1 MQIFIP
7 LRLFALQGRH
17 LSKVCS
23 LGKSSEFCS
32 LTFLIGKSFCL
43 PFPWRKSGTNFCYC
57 LRQFVITR
65 QAACLR
71 QEETLP
77 QGPISGNFS
86 PMIIGLN
93 GSIFTPECRLLI
105 QGEGT
110 YEKKLDTKTFP
121 FSGSN
126 RRTQRCK
133 DAMVGKI
140 IWASCSRLSQIK
152 DSHIS
157 YW

>member
-1 MQIFIP
+1 MFMQIFFP

-32 LTFLIGKSFCL
+32 LTSPIGKSFCL

-93 GSIFTPECRLLI
+93 GSIFTPVLQYKPRDLTRPILMILFDYVLLI
-105 QGEGT
+105 FVVENAYMFCPT
-110 YEKKLDTKTFP
+110 TF
-121 FSGSN
+121 
-126 RRTQRCK
+126 
-133 DAMVGKI
+133 MLKI
-140 IWASCSRLSQIK
+140 VK
-152 DSHIS
+152 
-157 YW
+157 

>member
-1 MQIFIP
+1 MFMQIFFP

-32 LTFLIGKSFCL
+32 LTFPIGKSFCL

-93 GSIFTPECRLLI
+93 GSIFTPGAVHTKQSHSSIVVYLTFSL
-105 QGEGT
+105 
-110 YEKKLDTKTFP
+110 KK
-121 FSGSN
+121 
-126 RRTQRCK
+126 R
-133 DAMVGKI
+133 
-140 IWASCSRLSQIK
+140 SRLPGGFKEKRFSQNV
-152 DSHIS
+152 
-157 YW
+157 

>member
-1 MQIFIP
+1 MFIQIFFP

-32 LTFLIGKSFCL
+32 LTFPIGKSFCL

-93 GSIFTPECRLLI
+93 GSIFTPVLSLS
-105 QGEGT
+105 
-110 YEKKLDTKTFP
+110 KKPSRTIGKTMT
-121 FSGSN
+121 
-126 RRTQRCK
+126 RTLRVFGRQLC
-133 DAMVGKI
+133 
-140 IWASCSRLSQIK
+140 
-152 DSHIS
+152 
-157 YW
+157 

>member
-1 MQIFIP
+1 MFMQIFFP

-32 LTFLIGKSFCL
+32 LTFPIGKSFCL

-57 LRQFVITR
+57 LWQFVITR

-93 GSIFTPECRLLI
+93 GSIFTPVAFWDELFRPQDEI
-105 QGEGT
+105 FRPGMAFHPSDE
-110 YEKKLDTKTFP
+110 
-121 FSGSN
+121 
-126 RRTQRCK
+126 
-133 DAMVGKI
+133 
-140 IWASCSRLSQIK
+140 
-152 DSHIS
+152 
-157 YW
+157 

>member
-1 MQIFIP
+1 MFMQIYIP
-7 LRLFALQGRH
+7 LRLFALQGRN

-32 LTFLIGKSFCL
+32 LTFPIGKSYCL

-93 GSIFTPECRLLI
+93 GSIFTPAHKAIRL
-105 QGEGT
+105 
-110 YEKKLDTKTFP
+110 TFFP
-121 FSGSN
+121 IRFL
-126 RRTQRCK
+126 
-133 DAMVGKI
+133 VFV
-140 IWASCSRLSQIK
+140 ASKGDPLQKSPHLYMYQWLLRSIFLL
-152 DSHIS
+152 
-157 YW
+157 

>member
-1 MQIFIP
+1 MKSYHLLLREGKLFPKGPKCYWPFRNEFQFSEQQTCICKYFFP

-93 GSIFTPECRLLI
+93 GSIFTPELEPFLI
-105 QGEGT
+105 DGFER
-110 YEKKLDTKTFP
+110 K
-121 FSGSN
+121 
-126 RRTQRCK
+126 
-133 DAMVGKI
+133 
-140 IWASCSRLSQIK
+140 QILIN
-152 DSHIS
+152 DQ
-157 YW
+157 

>member
-1 MQIFIP
+1 MFMQIFFP

-32 LTFLIGKSFCL
+32 LTFPIGKSFCL

-57 LRQFVITR
+57 HRQFVITR

-93 GSIFTPECRLLI
+93 GSIFTP
-105 QGEGT
+105 
-110 YEKKLDTKTFP
+110 
-121 FSGSN
+121 
-126 RRTQRCK
+126 
-133 DAMVGKI
+133 GKI
-140 IWASCSRLSQIK
+140 AFSDYRPYFVNYHCIDNVKEVSSRFHDYCLTADVKSRGYRLPLSNLQF
-152 DSHIS
+152 
-157 YW
+157 Y

>member
-1 MQIFIP
+1 MSFSFQNSKPKYWLQLDVYANIFP

-23 LGKSSEFCS
+23 LGKSSEFFC
-32 LTFLIGKSFCL
+32 LTFPIGKSFCL

-65 QAACLR
+65 QVACLR

-93 GSIFTPECRLLI
+93 GSIFTPARFESKFVYA
-105 QGEGT
+105 T
-110 YEKKLDTKTFP
+110 P
-121 FSGSN
+121 F
-126 RRTQRCK
+126 
-133 DAMVGKI
+133 
-140 IWASCSRLSQIK
+140 
-152 DSHIS
+152 
-157 YW
+157 

>member
-1 MQIFIP
+1 MQIFFP

-32 LTFLIGKSFCL
+32 LTFPIGKSFCL

-77 QGPISGNFS
+77 QGPILRNFS

-93 GSIFTPECRLLI
+93 GSIFTPGCPPRLLPSLHI
-105 QGEGT
+105 IHSALT
-110 YEKKLDTKTFP
+110 ANPKTTE
-121 FSGSN
+121 N
-126 RRTQRCK
+126 RSWFT
-133 DAMVGKI
+133 ATHTTFLVHTN
-140 IWASCSRLSQIK
+140 SLFTT
-152 DSHIS
+152 
-157 YW
+157 

>member
-1 MQIFIP
+1 MFMQIFFP

-32 LTFLIGKSFCL
+32 LTFPIGKSFCL

-93 GSIFTPECRLLI
+93 GSIFTPEKLQFSALQI
-105 QGEGT
+105 YQGG
-110 YEKKLDTKTFP
+110 YSKRPKRRFYKVNGANNKKV
-121 FSGSN
+121 GSVESFN
-126 RRTQRCK
+126 
-133 DAMVGKI
+133 AV
-140 IWASCSRLSQIK
+140 
-152 DSHIS
+152 
-157 YW
+157 

>member
-1 MQIFIP
+1 MFMQIFFP

-93 GSIFTPECRLLI
+93 GSIFTPEQITQNSREKLKVWEGLASLLCPSGVI
-105 QGEGT
+105 
-110 YEKKLDTKTFP
+110 KK
-121 FSGSN
+121 
-126 RRTQRCK
+126 
-133 DAMVGKI
+133 A
-140 IWASCSRLSQIK
+140 
-152 DSHIS
+152 
-157 YW
+157 

>member
-1 MQIFIP
+1 MFMQIFFP

-23 LGKSSEFCS
+23 LGKSSEYCS
-32 LTFLIGKSFCL
+32 LNFPIGKSLCL

-93 GSIFTPECRLLI
+93 GSIFTPGNLLHKGCAMLPFVWEHFELI
-105 QGEGT
+105 
-110 YEKKLDTKTFP
+110 KAFTKTSSAMIAAAWCSFT
-121 FSGSN
+121 S
-126 RRTQRCK
+126 RRK
-133 DAMVGKI
+133 
-140 IWASCSRLSQIK
+140 S
-152 DSHIS
+152 
-157 YW
+157 